1 MQNQSQINSI
11 HQLVE
16 LQVSQTPDAVAVVF
30 EDKQLTYRELNEK
43 ANQLAHYL
51 QTLGVKPE
59 VLVGIC
65 VDRSLEMIVA
75 LLGILKAGG
84 AYVPLDPSYPQERL
98 SFIIEDTQLPVLLT
112 QHHLLETIPTHQAQT
127 ICVDNWQ
134 AIAQHPAD
142 NPDSGVQP
150 NNLAYVIY
158 TSGST
163 GKPKGVAIEHRNTI
177 AFIDWAREFFTTK
190 QLAGV
195 LASTSLCFDLSI
207 FEIFVTLSCGGKVIV
222 AQNALHLPN
231 LPAANEV
238 TLINTVPSAIAE
250 LFRMNGIPTSVYTVN
265 LAGEPLQNAL
275 VQQLYQLDHIQQIF
289 NLYGPTEDTTYS
301 TVALMEKGTSE
312 LPSIGRPISQTQ
324 IYLLDAHLNPVPT
337 GAEGEIYISGAGLA
351 RGYLNRPELTAEKFI
366 PNPLSQEPGQER
378 LYKTGDLA
386 AYMPNGELK
395 FFGRIDHQVKI
406 RGFRVELGEIEALL
420 NKSLGIQQAVVVAR
434 DDTMGNKRL
443 VAYIV
448 PNSSA
453 KVPLQQV
460 TARILRSLLKQKL
473 PEYMLPSAF
482 VQLDELPLTLN
493 GKVDRRALPV
503 PQWTRMEAGAYVAPR
518 TPVEIQLAEI
528 WNRLLE
534 AEQIGTYD
542 NFCELGGNSL
552 LAIQLLYQ
560 VNEAFQIELP
570 LSKFLENPTIAGLA
584 QTIDALWGAE
594 TSTTATNNLAVEVEL
609 DPTIY
614 PENTLSEPVLEL
626 FLTGATGFLG
636 AFLLEELLRQS
647 RSDVY
652 CLVRASSLEEGKARL
667 HNTLKRYQL
676 WNEDFSARII
686 PILGDMS
693 QPNLGIEAGQ
703 FLRLAEKIDIIYH
716 CGAWVNMVYPYS
728 ALAASNV
735 IATQEVLRLASQTK
749 IKPLHFISTV
759 DVFSTANGAG
769 IRVVG
774 ERDTTGPLPSL
785 YNGYAQ
791 SKYIAEKLVMTAY
804 SRGLP
809 VSIYRPSNIM
819 GHSQTGIC
827 QNNGFVARMLKG
839 CIQMGIAPE
848 LEALL
853 NLVPVDFVSRAIYHL
868 SRQQKPCGEAF
879 QIVNPVSM
887 EWRQLV
893 NWISSQGY
901 PLQVVAY
908 ETWYA
913 QLLKQG
919 SNRTLENA
927 LAPLMTLFVNQK
939 FIQQSLGSFYFEFGN
954 TLDRL
959 AINSIVCPP
968 VNDELLNSYF
978 SYFTKSGFL
987 NPPCSS
993 SELRGLMLQQTR

>member
-1 MQNQSQINSI
+1 MQNQINAI

-16 LQVSQTPDAVAVVF
+16 LQVSKTPDAIAVIF
-30 EDKQLTYRELNEK
+30 EDQQLTYRELNER

-65 VDRSLEMIVA
+65 VERSLEMIVG

-112 QHHLLETIPTHQAQT
+112 QHHLLERIPTHQTQT
-127 ICVDNWQ
+127 ICIENWQ
-134 AIAQHPAD
+134 AIAQYSTA
-142 NPDSGVQP
+142 NPDSEVQP
-150 NNLAYVIY
+150 NNLAYIIY

-163 GKPKGVAIEHRNTI
+163 GKPKGVAIEHRNTT
-177 AFIDWAREFFTTK
+177 AFIDWAREFFTAE
-190 QLAGV
+190 QLTGV

-222 AQNALHLPN
+222 AQNALHLPG
-231 LPAANEV
+231 LPSANEV

-250 LFRMNGIPTSVYTVN
+250 LFRIKGIPTSVQTVN

-275 VQQLYQLDHIQQIF
+275 VQQLYQLAHIQQVF

-301 TVALMEKGTSE
+301 TVALMRKGTSE
-312 LPSIGRPISQTQ
+312 LPSIGCPISQTQ
-324 IYLLDAHLNPVPT
+324 VYLLDTHLNPVPA

-366 PNPLSQEPGQER
+366 PNPLSQEPGRER

-386 AYMPNGELK
+386 AYMPDGELK

-448 PNSSA
+448 PNSST

-473 PEYMLPSAF
+473 PEYMVPSAF

-493 GKVDRRALPV
+493 GKIDRRALPV
-503 PQWTRMEAGAYVAPR
+503 PQWTRMEAGAYVAPHS
-518 TPVEIQLAEI
+518 PVEIQLAEI
-528 WNRLLE
+528 WSRLLE
-534 AEQIGTYD
+534 TEQVGTYD

-552 LAIQLLYQ
+552 LAIQLVYQ
-560 VNEAFQIELP
+560 VNEVFQIKLP
-570 LSKFLENPTIAGLA
+570 ISNFLENPTIAGLA
-584 QTIDALWGAE
+584 QTIDALYGTE
-594 TSTTATNNLAVEVEL
+594 NSTAATNNLAVEIEL
-609 DPTIY
+609 DPTIC
-614 PENTLSEPVLEL
+614 PENTLTEPILEL

-636 AFLLEELLRQS
+636 AFLLEELLRQT

-667 HNTLKRYQL
+667 HNTLKRFRL
-676 WNEDFSARII
+676 WNEGFSARII
-686 PILGDMS
+686 PILGDLS
-693 QPNLGIEAGQ
+693 QPNLGVEAGQ

-716 CGAWVNMVYPYS
+716 CGAWVNMIYPYS

-735 IATQEVLRLASQTK
+735 IGTQEVLRLASQTK
-749 IKPLHFISTV
+749 IKPVHFISTV
-759 DVFSTANGAG
+759 DVFSTVSGG
-769 IRVVG
+769 EIRVVG
-774 ERDTTGPLPSL
+774 ERDVAGPFSNL

-791 SKYIAEKLVMTAY
+791 SKYIAEQLAMTAY

-827 QNNGFVARMLKG
+827 QNNGFVARMVKG

-848 LEALL
+848 LEAVL
-853 NLVPVDFVSRAIYHL
+853 NLVPVDFVSQSIHHL
-868 SRQQKPCGEAF
+868 SRCQQSFGKAF
-879 QIVNPVSM
+879 QIVNPVSV
-887 EWRQLV
+887 EWKQLV

-901 PLQVVAY
+901 PLQMVAY
-908 ETWYA
+908 EAWYS

-919 SNRTLENA
+919 TNRTSENA
-927 LAPLMTLFVNQK
+927 LSPLTTLFVNQK

-954 TLDRL
+954 TLDKL
-959 AINSIVCPP
+959 TNNSIVCPP
-968 VNDELLNSYF
+968 INDDLLNSYF
-978 SYFTKSGFL
+978 SDFIKSGFL
-987 NPPCSS
+987 NPSYSS
-993 SELRGLMLQQTR
+993 SELRGLVLQ

>member
-1 MQNQSQINSI
+1 MQSQTQINSI

-16 LQVSQTPDAVAVVF
+16 LQALKTPDAVAVVF
-30 EDKQLTYRELNEK
+30 EDKQLTYRELNER

-65 VDRSLEMIVA
+65 VDRSLEMIVG

-98 SFIIEDTQLPVLLT
+98 SFIIQDTQLPVLLT
-112 QHHLLETIPTHQAQT
+112 QHRLLEIVPTHQIQI
-127 ICVDNWQ
+127 ICIDNWQ
-134 AIAQHPAD
+134 AIAGQPAD
-142 NPDSGVQP
+142 DPSSEVQP
-150 NNLAYVIY
+150 QNLAYVIY

-177 AFIDWAREFFTTK
+177 AFINWAEEFFTTE

-250 LFRMNGIPTSVYTVN
+250 LFRMKGIPTSVQAVN
-265 LAGEPLQNAL
+265 LAGEPLQSAL
-275 VQQLYQLDHIQQIF
+275 VQQLYQLDHIQQVF

-312 LPSIGRPISQTQ
+312 IPSIGRPISQTQ
-324 IYLLDAHLNPVPT
+324 VYLLDAHLNPVPT

-351 RGYLNRPELTAEKFI
+351 RGYLNRPELTSEKFI
-366 PNPLSQEPGQER
+366 SNPFSQQPEQAR

-434 DDTMGNKRL
+434 DDNMGNKRL

-448 PNSSA
+448 PQSSA

-473 PEYMLPSAF
+473 PEYMVPSAF

-493 GKVDRRALPV
+493 GKIDRRALPI

-518 TPVEIQLAEI
+518 SPVETQLAEI

-534 AEQIGTYD
+534 VEQIGTYD
-542 NFCELGGNSL
+542 SFYELGGNSL
-552 LAIQLLYQ
+552 LAIQLVYQ
-560 VNEAFQIELP
+560 INEVFQIELL

-584 QTIDALWGAE
+584 QTIDALRGAE
-594 TSTTATNNLAVEVEL
+594 ISTNKTNNLTVEVEL

-614 PENTLSEPVLEL
+614 PENTLTEPVLEL

-636 AFLLEELLRQS
+636 AFLLAELLQQS

-652 CLVRASSLEEGKARL
+652 CLVRASSIEEGKARL

-676 WNEDFSARII
+676 WNEDFSGRII
-686 PILGDMS
+686 PRLGDLS

-716 CGAWVNMVYPYS
+716 CGAWVNMIYPYS

-735 IATQEVLRLASQTK
+735 IGTQEVLRLASQTK
-749 IKPLHFISTV
+749 IKPIHFISTV
-759 DVFSTANGAG
+759 DVFSTANKAE

-774 ERDTTGPLPSL
+774 ERDATGPFSSL

-791 SKYIAEKLVMTAY
+791 SKYIAEKLVMTAH

-827 QNNGFVARMLKG
+827 QNNGFVARMVKG

-848 LEALL
+848 LKAVL
-853 NLVPVDFVSRAIYHL
+853 NLVPVDFVSQSIYDL
-868 SRQQKPCGEAF
+868 SRRQSSFGKAF
-879 QIVNPVSM
+879 QIVNPISL
-887 EWRQLV
+887 EWEQLV
-893 NWISSQGY
+893 NWINKQGY
-901 PLQVVAY
+901 SLEMVAY
-908 ETWYA
+908 ETWYS
-913 QLLKQG
+913 QLLKQ
-919 SNRTLENA
+919 SQNRTSENA
-927 LAPLMTLFVNQK
+927 LTPLTTLFVNQQ
-939 FIQQSLGSFYFEFGN
+939 FIQQSLGSFYFELEKS
-954 TLDRL
+954 LDKL
-959 AINSIVCPP
+959 AVNSIVCPP
-968 VNDELLNSYF
+968 VNDDLLNSYF
-978 SYFTKSGFL
+978 SYFTKCGFL
-987 NPPCSS
+987 NPSY
-993 SELRGLMLQQTR
+993 SESQMRDLVLQ